1 MKKILL
7 TCTDLMAIQF
17 FTEHIKFWHE
27 KGYRVDLV
35 CSPVGGRVNEL
46 VKFFSNIENGSI
58 RTVALNR
65 SPFKISNLKG
75 FLQLKKIAKQDH
87 YDFVVTNEPVM
98 GLLTRLAFANKKG
111 TKVTYI
117 AHGFHFYKGGSKLN
131 NLIYRSI
138 EGFAARFT
146 DALVTINKEDLEAA
160 KDFKLKKNG
169 TIRYIPGIGV
179 NTSKFYKS
187 SSEDRIEI
195 RQELGLSHNDFV
207 VAVVGEL
214 NDNKNQETIIR
225 AIASLENTCPNLK
238 ALFMGK
244 GEKAEYLED
253 LCRELNID
261 DRIRFLGYRHDVNR
275 ILSVCDM
282 GASASFREGLPLN
295 IIEEMASGLPVVA
308 SENRGHRDIVTENCG
323 ALLQNNTPEYFAGA
337 FYDLYKSPEKCI
349 SISQN
354 NLELCK
360 RFDIDAV
367 RISLLSIIED
377 QE

>member
-27 KGYRVDLV
+27 KGYYVDLV

-46 VKFFSNIENGSI
+46 VEFFGGIENSSI

-75 FLQLKKIAKQDH
+75 YLQLRKIAKKDH
-87 YDFVVTNEPVM
+87 YDIVVTNEPVM

-131 NLIYRSI
+131 NLIYKAI
-138 EGFAARFT
+138 EGFAAHFT
-146 DALVTINKEDLEAA
+146 DALVTINKEDFEAA
-160 KDFKLKKNG
+160 KEFKLKKNG
-169 TIRYIPGIGV
+169 TVQYIPGIGV

-187 SSEDRIEI
+187 SKEDCIEI
-195 RQELGLSHNDFV
+195 RKELGLSDDDFV
-207 VAVVGEL
+207 VAVIGEL
-214 NDNKNQETIIR
+214 NDNKNQDAIIR
-225 AIASLENTCPNLK
+225 AIASLKNECPNLK

-244 GEKAEYLED
+244 GEKLEYLKN
-253 LCRELNID
+253 LCSKLNIN
-261 DRIRFLGYRHDVNR
+261 DRIYFLGYRHDVNR
-275 ILSVCDM
+275 ILSVCNL

-295 IIEEMASGLPVVA
+295 LIEEMASGLPIVA
-308 SENRGHRDIVTENCG
+308 SENRGHRDIVTEDSG
-323 ALLQNNTPEYFAGA
+323 VLLQENTVEEFAKA
-337 FYDLYKSPEKCI
+337 FWNLYKSPEKCGAI
-349 SISQN
+349 SKN

-360 RFDIDAV
+360 RFDIDA
-367 RISLLSIIED
+367 IKTLLLSIIEG
-377 QE
+377 

>member
-27 KGYRVDLV
+27 KGYQVDLV

-46 VKFFSNIENGSI
+46 VEFFGDIENASI
-58 RTVALNR
+58 RTVALSR

-75 FLQLKKIAKQDH
+75 FLQLRKIAKQEH

-98 GLLTRLAFANKKG
+98 GLLTRLSFANKKE
-111 TKVTYI
+111 TKVIYI
-117 AHGFHFYKGGSKLN
+117 AHGFHFYKGGSRLN

-146 DALVTINKEDLEAA
+146 DALVTINKEDFDAA

-169 TIRYIPGIGV
+169 AIRYIPGIGV

-187 SSEDRIEI
+187 PEEDYIEI
-195 RQELGLSHNDFV
+195 RKELGLSHDDFV
-207 VAVVGEL
+207 IAVVGEL

-225 AIASLENTCPNLK
+225 AVASIKNECPKLK
-238 ALFMGK
+238 AIFMGK
-244 GEKAEYLED
+244 GEKAEYLES
-253 LCRELNID
+253 LCRELNVD
-261 DRIRFLGYRHDVNR
+261 DRICFLGYRHDVNR
-275 ILSVCDM
+275 ILSICNL

-295 IIEEMASGLPVVA
+295 IIEEMASGLSVVA
-308 SENRGHRDIVTENCG
+308 SENRGHRDIVTEDSG
-323 ALLQNNTPEYFAGA
+323 ALLQNNTADDFAKA
-337 FYDLYKSPEKCI
+337 FYDLYNSPEKCEAI
-349 SISQN
+349 SKN
-354 NLELCK
+354 NLEICK
-360 RFDIDAV
+360 KFDIEA
-367 RISLLSIIED
+367 IKASLLSIIED
-377 QE
+377 

>member
-46 VKFFSNIENGSI
+46 VEFLDGIENGSI

-75 FLQLKKIAKQDH
+75 YLQLKKIAKENH

-98 GLLTRLAFANKKG
+98 GLLTRLAFANKKR

-131 NLIYRSI
+131 NLIYKSI
-138 EGFAARFT
+138 EGFASHFT
-146 DALVTINKEDLEAA
+146 DTLVTINKEDFEAA

-187 SSEDRIEI
+187 TKEDHIKI
-195 RQELGLSHNDFV
+195 REELGISHNDFV
-207 VAVVGEL
+207 IAVIGEL
-214 NDNKNQETIIR
+214 NDNKNQETIIK
-225 AIASLENTCPNLK
+225 AVASLKNECPNLK
-238 ALFMGK
+238 SVLMGK
-244 GEKAEYLED
+244 GEKSEYLKD
-253 LCRELNID
+253 LCNELDIN
-261 DRIRFLGYRHDVNR
+261 DRICFLGYRHDVNR
-275 ILSVCDM
+275 VLSVCDL
-282 GASASFREGLPLN
+282 GASASFREGLGLN

-308 SENRGHRDIVTENCG
+308 SENRGHRDIVTESNG
-323 ALLQNNTPEYFAGA
+323 ALLQKNTAEEFSKA
-337 FYDLYKSPEKCI
+337 FYDLYKSPEKCKAI
-349 SISQN
+349 SEN

-360 RFDIDAV
+360 RFDIDAIKV
-367 RISLLSIIED
+367 SLLSIIED
-377 QE
+377 

>member
-1 MKKILL
+1 MKRILL

-27 KGYRVDLV
+27 KGYYVDLV
-35 CSPVGGRVNEL
+35 CSPVGERVNEL
-46 VKFFSNIENGSI
+46 VEFFNCIENSSI

-75 FLQLKKIAKQDH
+75 YLQLIKIAGKEQ
-87 YDFVVTNEPVM
+87 YDIVVTNEPVM

-131 NLIYRSI
+131 NLIYKAI
-138 EGFAARFT
+138 EGFAAHFT
-146 DALVTINKEDLEAA
+146 DSLVTINKEDFEAA
-160 KDFKLKKNG
+160 KEFKLKKNG
-169 TIRYIPGIGV
+169 AIQYIPGIGV

-187 SSEDRIEI
+187 SKEDCMEI
-195 RQELGLSHNDFV
+195 RKELGLSVDDFV

-225 AIASLENTCPNLK
+225 AIASLKSECPNLK

-244 GEKAEYLED
+244 GEKAKHLKN
-253 LCRELNID
+253 LCKELHID
-261 DRIRFLGYRHDVNR
+261 DRIHFLGYRLDVNK
-275 ILSVCDM
+275 ILSVCNT

-295 IIEEMASGLPVVA
+295 IIEEMASGLPIVA
-308 SENRGHRDIVTENCG
+308 SQNRGHRDIVTDDSG
-323 ALLQNNTPEYFAGA
+323 FLLRENTPDEFAKA
-337 FYDLYKSPEKCI
+337 FGDLYKSPEKCEAI
-349 SISQN
+349 SKN

-360 RFDIDAV
+360 RFDVDA
-367 RISLLSIIED
+367 IKESLLSIIED
-377 QE
+377 